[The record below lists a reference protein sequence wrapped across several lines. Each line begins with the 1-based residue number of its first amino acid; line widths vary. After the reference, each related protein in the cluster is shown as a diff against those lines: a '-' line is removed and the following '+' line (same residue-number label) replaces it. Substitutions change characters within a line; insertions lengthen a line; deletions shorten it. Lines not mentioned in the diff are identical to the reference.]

1 MIELTQE
8 FTFDAAHRLDAGA
21 PANQRIHGHSFYA
34 EVTLRGEPDITTG
47 MLCEFGA
54 VKQVLGAIAEDLD
67 HRMLNDIPDLGTP
80 TQAAHGDDEELKVN
94 YQAGGLT
101 YWRLLAHPL
110 KLQLGYL
117 QAFFCKHQSSGEDGF
132 LGGWGFS
139 L

>member
-80 TQAAHGDDEELKVN
+80 TLENITRWILRRARAQLPGVVRVRVRRPSYGESCSYEE
-94 YQAGGLT
+94 
-101 YWRLLAHPL
+101 
-110 KLQLGYL
+110 
-117 QAFFCKHQSSGEDGF
+117 
-132 LGGWGFS
+132 
-139 L
+139 